1 MVLMMA
7 GLIVIFTLVLVL
19 PFTVKSVEENLEI
32 FLFVMG
38 LLAAFTSGVLNSSLF
53 LKAASDPMY
62 ISVAVLA
69 AGLLFKWLQQPLAD
83 GISRLS
89 RLIPFRVFA
98 AMVVI
103 ALGLISSIITAII
116 AALILVLL
124 VEELRL
130 ERGAQVRFVIL
141 SCYSIGLGAALT
153 PIGET
158 LSTIAVSK
166 LNQDFFYLFR
176 LLGPEILV
184 SLILFGLLTFFFVQ
198 PPPRKKTPAA
208 QKSNRS
214 DYEEIFMRALKIYFF
229 VMGLTFL
236 GSGFEPL
243 INRYLL
249 ELSPLLLYWINIVSA
264 ILDNA
269 TLAAAE
275 LSPAME
281 NSTIQSILL
290 GLLISGGMLIP
301 GNIPNIIAA
310 NKLNITS
317 KEWAAFGVPVGIV
330 TMLAYYFVIVL
341 F

>member
-1 MVLMMA
+1 
-7 GLIVIFTLVLVL
+7 
-19 PFTVKSVEENLEI
+19 
-32 FLFVMG
+32 
-38 LLAAFTSGVLNSSLF
+38 
-53 LKAASDPMY
+53 
-62 ISVAVLA
+62 
-69 AGLLFKWLQQPLAD
+69 
-83 GISRLS
+83 
-89 RLIPFRVFA
+89 
-98 AMVVI
+98 MVVI
-103 ALGLISSIITAII
+103 GLGLISSIITAII

-141 SCYSIGLGAALT
+141 ACYSIGLGAALT

-166 LNQDFFYLFR
+166 LNEDFFYLFR

-184 SLILFGLLTFFFVQ
+184 SLILFGVLAFFFVQ

-208 QKSNRS
+208 KKSNRS

-249 ELSPLLLYWINIVSA
+249 ELNPLLIYWINIVSA

-281 NSTIQSILL
+281 DSTIQSILL

-310 NKLNITS
+310 NKLKITS
-317 KEWAAFGVPVGIV
+317 KEWAAFGVPVGLV
-330 TMLAYYFVIVL
+330 TMVAYYFVILL